1 MRRRKPA
8 PVAAAHLEAK
18 RCAIYT
24 RKSTTAGLDQAFTS
38 LDAQRESGI
47 SYIQRQPGWTV
58 LEERYD
64 DGGFTG
70 ANIDRPAFQRL
81 LHDVEARKIDCVVVY
96 KVDRLSRSLMD
107 FAAVMARFNTANV
120 AFVSVTQNFSTA
132 DSMGRLTLNMLMS
145 FAQFER
151 EMISERT
158 RDKVAASRRK
168 GKWTGG
174 TVPLG
179 YNVETGR
186 LVVNELEAVVV
197 QEIFALYLER
207 RSTLEVARILNSSDR
222 RTKRHRSIHGNP
234 REPHDWTTNDVA
246 RVLKHPIYAGYMS
259 SGGTLF
265 EGEHSAIVERVVF
278 ARVQAALR
286 EGTPNRSV
294 GVRNPAYLLRGVLRC
309 AGCGAAFTTA
319 STISHG
325 VTYRYYRCGTRDKQ
339 GAQACGSQPLP
350 AEAIEQ
356 LVIQRVRAATADGT
370 LAGDVAASVRRRIQ
384 ARREACQIEREHL
397 PARIASLSQ
406 EIRRLVDVLATV
418 EGGARQQV
426 QSRLQELEDQ
436 SAHSEADLVAS
447 TRQLAELDAVEVDV
461 TWVAQSLADFDRVW
475 DRLTV
480 ENRGRLV
487 RAVIHRVEVDEPGN
501 TVRVV
506 LADLGANLADPSTPT
521 PPERVPLAPQSPSA

>member
-1 MRRRKPA
+1 MKRRMPA
-8 PVAAAHLEAK
+8 PIPAAQIEAK

-38 LDAQRESGI
+38 LDAQRESAI

-70 ANIDRPAFQRL
+70 ANIARPAFRRL
-81 LHDVEARKIDCVVVY
+81 LHDVEAGQIDVVVVY

-107 FAAVMARFNTANV
+107 FAAVMARFSAANV

-158 RDKVAASRRK
+158 RDKVSAARRK

-179 YNVETGR
+179 YVVEDKK

-197 QEIFALYLER
+197 QEIFALYLEH

-222 RTKRHRSIHGNP
+222 RTKRHRSINGNP

-259 SGGTLF
+259 SGGDLF

-286 EGTPNRSV
+286 DATPKRNP

-309 AGCGAAFTTA
+309 ARCGAAFTTA
-319 STISHG
+319 STTAVG
-325 VTYRYYRCGTRDKQ
+325 VTHRYYRCGTQLKQ
-339 GAQACGSQPLP
+339 GTKACASKLLP
-350 AEAIEQ
+350 AIAIEE
-356 LVIQRVRAATADGT
+356 LVIERVRAATADGS
-370 LAGDVAASVRRRIQ
+370 LAGDVAAGVRRRVQ

-406 EIRRLVDVLATV
+406 EIRRLVDALTTV

-426 QSRLQELEDQ
+426 QARLQELEEQ
-436 SAHSEADLVAS
+436 SAHSEAELVAS
-447 TRQLAELDAVEVDV
+447 SRQLAELDALEVDV
-461 TWVAQSLADFDRVW
+461 DWVAQSLANFDRVW
-475 DRLTV
+475 DRLTM

-487 RAVIHRVEVDEPGN
+487 RAVIDRVEVDEPGN
-501 TVRVV
+501 AVRVV
-506 LADLGANLADPSTPT
+506 LADLGAHLADPSTP
-521 PPERVPLAPQSPSA
+521 PERARLALQSPSA